1 MVAGV
6 NGASNGPNKK
16 KTRNYDYS
24 TGDLAHL
31 REDGKAHDWR
41 EKGHGGIRVPGGEV
55 NPHGQRGGKTWPS
68 GRRKYDKDGNLIY
81 G

>member
-1 MVAGV
+1 MATTWNEDG
-6 NGASNGPNKK
+6 SKK
-16 KTRNYDYS
+16 ETKNTNR
-24 TGDLAHL
+24 GHVAHL